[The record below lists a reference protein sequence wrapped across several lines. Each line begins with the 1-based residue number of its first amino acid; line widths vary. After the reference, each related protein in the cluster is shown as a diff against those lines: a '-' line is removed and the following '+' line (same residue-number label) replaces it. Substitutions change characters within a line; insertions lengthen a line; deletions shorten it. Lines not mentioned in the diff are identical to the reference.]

1 MPVRFAVATGNWSN
15 TAIWD
20 NGIGPVAGD
29 TVYPNGFT
37 VTIDTDINV
46 DGLNNNISPVYLPS
60 MPIPKMTGNTQP
72 SGIVNAG
79 TDTTNAWKGFD
90 QESTPAAPITFWA
103 GTGVAAVNSTA
114 WLSYQFTSTKII
126 KRYYIYRTS
135 QNQKPTSWVFQG
147 SNDGSM
153 WIDLETVT
161 SNTLNTPYLSGILPN
176 TTAYLYY
183 RINITA
189 VTSGTTANIYQF
201 EMTESTATTYGIT
214 TGGSFTV
221 PSSLSGTRN
230 IVQSGAGII
239 SNNAATVMTLAHT
252 SGNTVNLNVT
262 SGGYIFNQNSFT
274 ANSSTPIMVISS
286 SGIVNFNSNIW
297 GGQTNNIYNNAGIVA
312 INSNATVTVNGNIY
326 ASKGT
331 NLTVI
336 NSHVFLINGN
346 SAILNVNGDIIASN
360 FIYQG
365 YAIFIASICTV
376 NVVGNLTG
384 DQGTCISSVSIAA
397 ASIPFNTLAFVVNIT
412 GNITMTNT
420 TSYPALW
427 FNSFTHTLTIN
438 GSVINK
444 GERNAIQSPKI
455 RFASTATP
463 YWIYQTN
470 GASDITLS
478 YGNPVTGAYPAE
490 ADVRYNTAYGASP
503 TRYGTLRVPLPQYVS
518 QGVLTDN
525 TTGTAYL
532 SATDVWNVLTSNITT
547 AGSIGERL
555 KNASTVQTNGDQ
567 LAAYI
572 V

>member
-1 MPVRFAVATGNWSN
+1 MPVRFAVASTSWN
-15 TAIWD
+15 TPSTWD
-20 NGIGPVAGD
+20 NGAVPVAGD

-37 VTIDTDINV
+37 VPIDTDINV
-46 DGLNNNISPVYLPS
+46 DGLNNNISPVYLPN

-79 TDTTNAWKGFD
+79 SDTTNAFKGFD
-90 QESTPAAPITFWA
+90 QDASTPTTFWA

-147 SNDGSM
+147 SNDGST

-161 SNTLNTPYLSGILPN
+161 SNALNTPYLSGILPN

-183 RINITA
+183 RINVTA

-239 SNNAATVMTLAHT
+239 SNSSTIITIAAT
-252 SGNTVNLNVT
+252 SGATVNFNIT
-262 SGGYIFNQNSFT
+262 SGGFIFNQTLQRN
-274 ANSSTPIMVISS
+274 AQLSSTLINITGNCV
-286 SGIVNFNSNIW
+286 VNFNADLW
-297 GGQTNNIYNNAGIVA
+297 GIQTNNTNGGNLANININAA
-312 INSNATVTVNGNIY
+312 ATVTVNGNIY
-326 ASKGT
+326 GDKGGSASGT
-331 NLTVI
+331 AYMAVI
-336 NSHVFLINGN
+336 SIPNAT
-346 SAILNVNGDIIASN
+346 AILNVNGNVFGGSNTAWAPAVIASN
-360 FIYQG
+360 NSTINFTGNLYG
-365 YAIFIASICTV
+365 DVSTAFYTTSSPTV
-376 NVVGNLTG
+376 NVIGTLNL
-384 DQGTCISSVSIAA
+384 
-397 ASIPFNTLAFVVNIT
+397 
-412 GNITMTNT
+412 NT
-420 TSYPALW
+420 TTSLPAI
-427 FNSFTHTLTIN
+427 FNNSTLGTTSFPLITIN
-438 GSVINK
+438 GYLVNK
-444 GERNAIQSPKI
+444 NNNMALVAPKV
-455 RFASTATP
+455 RFTANTSP
-463 YWIYQTN
+463 YWTFQN
-470 GASDITLS
+470 SAAADITLS
-478 YGNPVTGAYPAE
+478 YGTPATGPYPAE
-490 ADVRYNTAYGASP
+490 ADVRYNTPYGASP

>member
-1 MPVRFAVATGNWSN
+1 MATRFATATGNWSN
-15 TAIWD
+15 TGIWD
-20 NGIGPVAGD
+20 GGTLPMSDD
-29 TVYPNGFT
+29 TVHPNGFT
-37 VTIDTDINV
+37 VTIDQDVTIS
-46 DGLNNNISPVYLPS
+46 GLNNNISPVYLPG
-60 MPIPKMTGNTQP
+60 MPIPKMTGNTVP
-72 SGIVNAG
+72 SGTVNAG
-79 TDTTNAWKGFD
+79 SDTSNAWKAFD
-90 QESTPAAPITFWA
+90 QDAATSATFWN
-103 GTGVAAVNSTA
+103 GTGVGSGTA
-114 WLSYQFTSTKII
+114 WLSYQFTSAKII
-126 KRYYIYRTS
+126 KRYYFWRSNFIGR
-135 QNQKPTSWVFQG
+135 PTAWIFQA
-147 SNDGSM
+147 SNDGST
-153 WIDLETVT
+153 WVDLETI
-161 SNTLNTPYLSGILPN
+161 SNTGTTSYLSGVLPN

-183 RINITA
+183 RINVTG
-189 VTSGTTANIYQF
+189 VTSGTLTYIYQL
-201 EMTESTATTYGIT
+201 EMTESTDTTYGAF

-221 PSSLSGTRN
+221 PNTLSGTRN
-230 IVQSGAGII
+230 IVQTGTGII

-274 ANSSTPIMVISS
+274 GNSTSAIMVISS

-297 GGQTNNIYNNAGIVA
+297 GGQTNNIYNSAGIVA
-312 INSNATVTVNGNIY
+312 INSNSTVTVNGNIY
-326 ASKGT
+326 VSKGT
-331 NLTVI
+331 TLVFI
-336 NSHVFLINGN
+336 NSNVFLINGN

-360 FIYQG
+360 HIYTG
-365 YAIFIASICTV
+365 YGIYIASACTV

-384 DQGTCISSVSIAA
+384 DQGTCIASVVVGGT
-397 ASIPFNTLAFVVNIT
+397 SIPFNTLAFVVNIT

-455 RFASTATP
+455 RFASTSAP

-470 GASDITLS
+470 GASDMTLS
-478 YGNPVTGAYPAE
+478 YGAALGAYPIE
-490 ADVRYNTAYGASP
+490 ADVRFGTTYAASP
-503 TRYGTLRVPLPQYVS
+503 TRTGTLRVPLPQYVS

-525 TTGTAYL
+525 TVGTAYIN
-532 SATDVWNVLTSNITT
+532 AADVWNVLSSSITT

-555 KNASTVQTNGDQ
+555 KVASTVETTGDQ